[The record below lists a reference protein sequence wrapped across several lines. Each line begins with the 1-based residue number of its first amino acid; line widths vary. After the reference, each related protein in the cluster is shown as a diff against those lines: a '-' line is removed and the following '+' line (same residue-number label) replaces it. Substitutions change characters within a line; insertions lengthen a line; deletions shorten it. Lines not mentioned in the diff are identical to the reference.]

1 MRKMMLGIALVTMVA
16 CSGAFA
22 VEGPVGDTGPAAFKK
37 VKAALDFLDDT
48 LTVQGVKFQDLR
60 ISPTVRWEKG
70 FEIPIESGFMAL
82 QDGVVPVLK
91 KIQDYAFADTR
102 LVNRAITMSVSAE
115 RTESG
120 VLLTVTLN
128 HALVCGE
135 PAGRP
140 HVDLWNERMVKVFS
154 SLLQA
159 STCEPRIKGGQPVA
173 EGGPA
178 TWLTNVRLDSDGR
191 LQVTGYALSFKAAT
205 ALVEALY
212 KTGNFPEAYL
222 CNLNRN
228 TYEKVPVWRF
238 DLVATTGNAGSE
250 SDDHR

>member
-1 MRKMMLGIALVTMVA
+1 MRKLMLGIALVVLFA
-16 CSGAFA
+16 CSGVVRA
-22 VEGPVGDTGPAAFKK
+22 EEPVNDSGPAAFKK

-48 LTVQGVKFQDLR
+48 LTVPGVKFQDLR

-70 FEIPIESGFMAL
+70 FEIPVESGFMAL
-82 QDGVVPVLK
+82 QEGVVPVLK

-115 RTESG
+115 RTDGG

-140 HVDLWNERMVKVFS
+140 HVDLWNQRMVKVFS
-154 SLLQA
+154 SLFQA

-205 ALVEALY
+205 ALVESLY
-212 KTGNFPEAYL
+212 KTGNFPEASL

-238 DLVATTGNAGSE
+238 DLVATTGNAGSG
-250 SDDHR
+250 SDEPR